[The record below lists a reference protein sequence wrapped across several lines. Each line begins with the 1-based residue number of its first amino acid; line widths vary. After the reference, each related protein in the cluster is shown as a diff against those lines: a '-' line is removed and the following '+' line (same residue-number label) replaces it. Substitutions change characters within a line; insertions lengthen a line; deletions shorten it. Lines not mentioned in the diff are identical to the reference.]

1 MHTVSTQTEQA
12 LPLRPAISHEKILF
26 DYLDADLILCSLDSY
41 EFRVL
46 KMYIVHNS
54 PILEEKL
61 LISPTTQHKPISS
74 TISAESGVNSES
86 SLNAHPVVQPHIDGA
101 ILFNLLT
108 YIFPVPPALPSTV
121 EQVMELLSVAQMYK
135 MDVVVTYI
143 RNYIAQQ
150 EPPLILEETAFLI
163 HSLSQKQALRHEAL
177 QAARCALS
185 FTIFTFPDLEKKLDM
200 MPGALLY
207 ELWKYRERIR
217 SNLASDLR
225 EIKRSDALAI
235 LGELKCGS
243 ESFTESIPSWLQSHI
258 STIGTDPVFFSDPTD
273 FYMDLGDHRRP
284 EWGSSRGCASCSDIP
299 RDSIRELCETSK
311 AVIHESI
318 SKVMVTM

>member
-1 MHTVSTQTEQA
+1 
-12 LPLRPAISHEKILF
+12 
-26 DYLDADLILCSLDSY
+26 
-41 EFRVL
+41 
-46 KMYIVHNS
+46 MYIVHNS

-86 SLNAHPVVQPHIDGA
+86 SLNAHPVVQLHIDGA

-108 YIFPVPPALPSTV
+108 YIFPVPPVLPSTV

-225 EIKRSDALAI
+225 KFKRSDAARDTRRI
-235 LGELKCGS
+235 KMWLGIVHRKYPFMAPKPHFHHRNRSRLL
-243 ESFTESIPSWLQSHI
+243 FRSHRLLYGLRR
-258 STIGTDPVFFSDPTD
+258 SPPT
-273 FYMDLGDHRRP
+273 
-284 EWGSSRGCASCSDIP
+284 
-299 RDSIRELCETSK
+299 
-311 AVIHESI
+311 
-318 SKVMVTM
+318 